1 MGTRSITHF
10 SLVRDGIKTRIV
22 SFYRHYDG
30 YPESHG
36 LQMAGFLAGFPEKA
50 PSYENRAI
58 GNCHNGADDLMLQLL
73 AVLKMGQGPYNLYL
87 IQPGGF
93 NMGEEYTYDVCFDDR
108 TAQATIQIR
117 PEYKMS
123 DAFTGTPQELI
134 ERFAPKEE
142 EADSAPMVYEDGV
155 GY

>member
-1 MGTRSITHF
+1 MGTRSITHL

-30 YPESHG
+30 YPECHG
-36 LQMAGFLAGFPEKA
+36 LQMAKFLAGFPEKA
-50 PSYENRAI
+50 PSYDNRAI

-73 AVLKMGQGPYNLYL
+73 AVLKMEQGPYNLYL
-87 IQPGGF
+87 VKLGSS
-93 NMGEEYTYDVCFDDR
+93 NMGEEYVYDVCFDDR
-108 TAQATIQIR
+108 TAEATIQIR
-117 PEYKMS
+117 PEYKMV
-123 DAFTGTPQELI
+123 DAFSGSPQELI

-142 EADSAPMVYEDGV
+142 ETDLSPVVYEDGV